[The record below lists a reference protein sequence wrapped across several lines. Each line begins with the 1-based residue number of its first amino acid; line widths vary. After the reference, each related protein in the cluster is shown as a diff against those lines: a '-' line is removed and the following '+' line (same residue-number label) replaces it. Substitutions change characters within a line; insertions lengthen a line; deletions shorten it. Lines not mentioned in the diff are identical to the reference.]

1 MPTWWV
7 SQPPR
12 QNCGQDDGLGWKILH
27 LTSFALSQEDN
38 CPQFLAPDPL
48 VIPMNHETEV
58 TFQGKNLETVKVEK
72 AWGEV

>member
-1 MPTWWV
+1 MWWEV
-7 SQPPR
+7 P
-12 QNCGQDDGLGWKILH
+12 H

-38 CPQFLAPDPL
+38 CPQFLAPNPL